1 MPRTLA
7 DKRERW
13 VILTT
18 APTDPEAV
26 SAVEAEAGIRAECAL
41 LASETR
47 LSPTASDTI
56 NEQSF
61 CESANAPTPT
71 NGNAEGNLA
80 VFRFLDPDTGLPVT
94 LEDAIFSA
102 LIPKGT
108 EVHIL
113 KSKGPLHTA
122 EFVDGHPYDL
132 YRVITDNKQDPTQ
145 RGGYIKDMV
154 PLLVQ
159 DFWLNRTIGGDPS

>member
-1 MPRTLA
+1 M
-7 DKRERW
+7 
-13 VILTT
+13 
-18 APTDPEAV
+18 
-26 SAVEAEAGIRAECAL
+26 
-41 LASETR
+41 
-47 LSPTASDTI
+47 
-56 NEQSF
+56 
-61 CESANAPTPT
+61 
-71 NGNAEGNLA
+71 
-80 VFRFLDPDTGLPVT
+80 FRFLDPDTGLPET
-94 LEDAIFSA
+94 SEDAIFSA

-154 PLLVQ
+154 PLFVQ